1 LKGFTVKSSL
11 RIRTAAV
18 IAVALIAAA
27 GCDSSGNKGTQ
38 ANAANKP
45 ADKVA
50 YLTGFGSFGRE
61 AEVWVADKK
70 GFFKDQN
77 IEVTISAG
85 AAGDSN
91 TKLLEADKAQFAIVD
106 FGTLLQQ
113 VGTGSHTDIRALA
126 AIQQR
131 TVSSVIAL
139 QGKGITTP
147 KDLAGKKIGA
157 APGSVLQAMFPG
169 YAQLAGIDPKSVTFV
184 PGSPTDLPGFLAKGQ
199 VDALLQYL
207 VGAPAISAAAQGAK
221 TVVLPY
227 SDYLAD
233 PYGSVLITTTKM
245 INTNPDLVKRF
256 TTALMKGLEYAVNN
270 PTEAGDILHAAVP
283 QTVAAPAA
291 QELTLMKQYVLG
303 TDAGKPVGSFD
314 QARVARAI
322 ASLQSLNLFPAG
334 LTPDKVIAFDLTPKA

>member
-1 LKGFTVKSSL
+1 VTSSI

-27 GCDSSGNKGTQ
+27 GCDSTSNKTTQ
-38 ANAANKP
+38 ANTANKP
-45 ADKVA
+45 ADKVT

-61 AEVWVADKK
+61 AEGWVADKK

-77 IEVTISAG
+77 IEVTIQAG

-91 TKLLEADKAQFAIVD
+91 TALLEADKAQFAIVD

-113 VGTGSHTDIRALA
+113 VGTGKHTDIRALA
-126 AIQQR
+126 AVQQR

-139 QGKGITTP
+139 DGKGITSP
-147 KDLAGKKIGA
+147 KDLAGKKIGY
-157 APGSVLQAMFPG
+157 APGSVLYAMFPG
-169 YAQLAGIDPKSVTFV
+169 YAQLAGIDTSKIQFVTGQ
-184 PGSPTDLPGFLAKGQ
+184 PPALPAMLASGQ

-207 VGAPAISAAAQGAK
+207 VGAPAISAAAKNQK
-221 TVVLPY
+221 TVTLPY

-233 PYGSVLITTTKM
+233 PYGSVLITTTKL
-245 INTNPDLVKRF
+245 INSNPDLVKRF
-256 TTALMKGLEYAVNN
+256 TTALVKGLTYAVNN
-270 PTEAGDILHAAVP
+270 PTEAGDITHAAVP
-283 QTVAAPAA
+283 ATLAAPAA
-291 QELTLMKQYVLG
+291 AEVTLMKQYVLG
-303 TDAGKPVGSFD
+303 TENGLPVGSFD

-334 LTPDKVIAFDLTPKA
+334 LTPDKVIAFNFVPKA

>member
-1 LKGFTVKSSL
+1 M

-27 GCDSSGNKGTQ
+27 GCDSSGNKTTQ
-38 ANAANKP
+38 ANTANKP

-113 VGTGSHTDIRALA
+113 VGTGAHTDIRAIA
-126 AIQQR
+126 AVQQR

-139 QGKGITTP
+139 AGKGITSP

-169 YAQLAGIDPKSVTFV
+169 YAQLAGFDPKSVKFV
-184 PGSPTDLPGFLAKGQ
+184 PGAPADLPGMLARGD

-207 VGAPAISAAAQGAK
+207 VGAPAIKAAAK
-221 TVVLPY
+221 TDTVVLPY
-227 SDYLAD
+227 SDFLAD

-245 INTNPDLVKRF
+245 INDNPDLVKRF
-256 TTALMKGLEYAVNN
+256 TTALVKGLTYAVNN

-283 QTVAAPAA
+283 ATLAAPAG

-303 TDAGKPVGSFD
+303 TENGLPVGSFD

-334 LTPDKVIAFDLTPKA
+334 LTPDKVIAFNLIPKA

>member
-1 LKGFTVKSSL
+1 M

-27 GCDSSGNKGTQ
+27 GCDSSGNKTTQ
-38 ANAANKP
+38 ANSGNKP

-61 AEVWVADKK
+61 AEAWVADKK
-70 GFFKDQN
+70 GFFKDEN

-113 VGTGSHTDIRALA
+113 VGTGTHTDIRALA

-139 QGKGITTP
+139 QGKGITSP
-147 KDLAGKKIGA
+147 KDLVGKKIGA

-169 YAQLAGIDPKSVTFV
+169 YAQLAGFDPHTVHFI
-184 PGSPTDLPGFLAKGQ
+184 PGSPADLPGMLARGD

-207 VGAPAISAAAQGAK
+207 VGAPAIQAAAK
-221 TVVLPY
+221 TPTVTLPY
-227 SDYLAD
+227 SDYFAD
-233 PYGSVLITTTKM
+233 PYGSVLITTTKL
-245 INTNPDLVKRF
+245 INENPDLVKRF
-256 TTALMKGLEYAVNN
+256 TTALMKGLTYAVNN
-270 PTEAGDILHAAVP
+270 PAESGDILHAAVP
-283 QTVAAPAA
+283 ATLAQPAG

-303 TDAGKPVGSFD
+303 TDNGKPVGSFD

-322 ASLQSLNLFPAG
+322 ASLQALNLFPAG
-334 LTPDKVIAFDLTPKA
+334 LTPDKVIAFDVAPKA